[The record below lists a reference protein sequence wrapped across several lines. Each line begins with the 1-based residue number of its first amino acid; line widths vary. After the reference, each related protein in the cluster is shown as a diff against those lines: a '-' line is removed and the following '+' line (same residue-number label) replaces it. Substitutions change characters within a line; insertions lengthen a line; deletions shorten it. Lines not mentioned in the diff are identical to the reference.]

1 MEKNNLLEPLVST
14 IITARH
20 VIEQHRAHVSKNE
33 IRTRNLLVDPVLRAL
48 GWDVSLLE
56 DVEVEF
62 GAGQQRVD
70 YALLGAE
77 RKPLVLIEAKKLDEG
92 LTPKRRTQMLT
103 YCTEVGV
110 RYGVL
115 TDGNCWDLYDVWQKK
130 PIDERRALQ
139 VIISSRPPAIAAQ
152 MLLMLWKE
160 YVRDGGLPKG
170 NEEDTSDDELMTNR
184 RPHHE

>member
-1 MEKNNLLEPLVST
+1 MGQNNLLEPLVSA

-20 VIEQHRAHVSKNE
+20 VIDQHRAHVSKNE
-33 IRTRNLLVDPVLRAL
+33 IRTRNILVDPVLRAL
-48 GWDVSLLE
+48 GWDVSELE

-62 GAGQQRVD
+62 GAGKQRVD
-70 YALLGAE
+70 YALLGE
-77 RKPLVLIEAKKLDEG
+77 KKEPLVLIEAKKLDEE
-92 LTPKRRTQMLT
+92 LTSKRTQMLT

-130 PIDERRALQ
+130 PIDERKALQ
-139 VIISSRPPAIAAQ
+139 VIISSRPPAIAAR

-160 YVRDGGLPKG
+160 SVRDGGLPKG
-170 NEEDTSDDELMTNR
+170 NEADISDEATKNK
-184 RPHHE
+184 